1 MSKVNVGRNVSRC
14 LSFFA
19 AFYNFDWTT
28 FGVAEKLDS
37 SSQTSG
43 FIVRNKWQVEQ
54 KTQNIFKSRE
64 HTLKTVLRH
73 FEGCWDRFLSDT
85 LFIRLQKHW
94 TEEKVHRLHFCETNP
109 DKLPSSSSWL
119 IHFWGGAILAAAA
132 SGRSDE
138 RATDRQLFFQGGA
151 RNNGRRERPQSVPSA
166 LYTGG
171 LMWWSWAK
179 WVGWQV
185 EVNIRR
191 VRPCPGHQC
200 AGTASISK
208 DPPLGTGTT
217 QLYILGTNPA
227 YERLLPHG
235 SCNF

>member
-73 FEGCWDRFLSDT
+73 FEGCSDRFLSQNCVWYSLHPFAKT
-85 LFIRLQKHW
+85 LNRGKSASITLLWNKSGQIAFFFFLADPFLGRCNLGCRGFWKKRRKSDWSATVLSRRRKKQRKKRTSPKRPIRSLYRRAHVMILG
-94 TEEKVHRLHFCETNP
+94 KVG
-109 DKLPSSSSWL
+109 WM
-119 IHFWGGAILAAAA
+119 
-132 SGRSDE
+132 
-138 RATDRQLFFQGGA
+138 
-151 RNNGRRERPQSVPSA
+151 
-166 LYTGG
+166 TGG
-171 LMWWSWAK
+171 GEYK
-179 WVGWQV
+179 EG
-185 EVNIRR
+185 
-191 VRPCPGHQC
+191 
-200 AGTASISK
+200 
-208 DPPLGTGTT
+208 
-217 QLYILGTNPA
+217 
-227 YERLLPHG
+227 
-235 SCNF
+235 